1 MPTAMSKQPT
11 PSLKLFRCAVADD
24 EIVIRDY
31 WSLLLPLMFDPVEVV
46 TFSSG
51 NEALAKICA
60 QPFDLIVLDI
70 GLRVGMTGLELIAA
84 IRGTHGPNA
93 STPILVH
100 SGRDN
105 SEVVQSAMRGGASGF
120 LSKGLS
126 DLNEIR
132 GAIRTVTEGGVYMPP
147 LPMQGFLN
155 EITHDGRRTRDDVM
169 NVVNKF
175 PHRQRQVAALMYLGQ
190 TEGAIAQ
197 RLGLASRDSVRTHT
211 RAIYR
216 ALGVYSRAQFMSLLG
231 THVIKAEHFNADL

>member
-1 MPTAMSKQPT
+1 MPNDLIKTQSP
-11 PSLKLFRCAVADD
+11 FRCAVADD

-31 WSLLLPLMFDPVEVV
+31 WPLLLPSMFESVEVS

-51 NEALAKICA
+51 NEALAKLCVEK
-60 QPFDLIVLDI
+60 FDLIVLDI
-70 GLRVGMTGLELIAA
+70 GLRFGMTGLELLAA
-84 IRGTHGPNA
+84 VRDSHGPNA

-105 SEVVQSAMRGGASGF
+105 SEIVQSAMRGGASGF
-120 LSKGLS
+120 LSKGVS
-126 DLNEIR
+126 DLKEIR
-132 GAIRTVTEGGVYMPP
+132 GAIRTVTEGGVYLPP
-147 LPMQGFLN
+147 LPMQGFLG
-155 EITHDGRRTRDDVM
+155 EITHDGRKTRADVM

-231 THVIKAEHFNADL
+231 THVIKAEHFEADL

>member
-1 MPTAMSKQPT
+1 MPNDLIKTVQP
-11 PSLKLFRCAVADD
+11 FRCAVADD

-31 WSLLLPLMFDPVEVV
+31 WQLLLPSMFETVDVA
-46 TFSSG
+46 TFMSG
-51 NEALAKICA
+51 NEAFAKICIEK
-60 QPFDLIVLDI
+60 FDLIVVDI
-70 GLRVGMTGLELIAA
+70 GLRSGMTGLELLAA
-84 IRGTHGPNA
+84 IRDTHGPNA
-93 STPILVH
+93 STPVLVH

-105 SEVVQSAMRGGASGF
+105 SEVVQAAMRGGASGF
-120 LSKGLS
+120 LSKGVS
-126 DLNEIR
+126 DLTEIR
-132 GAIRTVTEGGVYMPP
+132 GAIRTVTEGGVYLPR
-147 LPMQGFLN
+147 LPMLGFLG
-155 EITHDGRRTRDDVM
+155 EITHDGRKTRADVM

-231 THVIKAEHFNADL
+231 THVIKAEHFEADLG

>member
-1 MPTAMSKQPT
+1 MTA
-11 PSLKLFRCAVADD
+11 SLIQTLLPFRCAVADD

-31 WSLLLPLMFDPVEVV
+31 WQLLLPSVFQSVEVE
-46 TFSSG
+46 TFMSG
-51 NEALAKICA
+51 NEALAKILVEK
-60 QPFDLIVLDI
+60 FDLVVLDI
-70 GLRVGMTGLELIAA
+70 GLRIGMTGLELITA
-84 IRGTHGPNA
+84 IRDSHGPNA

-105 SEVVQSAMRGGASGF
+105 SEIVQAAMRGGASGF

-126 DLNEIR
+126 DLKEIR
-132 GAIRTVTEGGVYMPP
+132 RAIRTVTDGGVYLPEGP
-147 LPMQGFLN
+147 LLGFLN
-155 EITHDGRRTRDDVM
+155 EITHDGRKTRDDVM
-169 NVVNKF
+169 NVVNRF

-231 THVIKAEHFNADL
+231 THVIKAEHFDADL